1 MNHALIAKGIAL
13 MLLSTFFFA
22 LMNAIV
28 KYLNILGYSSM
39 ENVFF
44 RAFFMVLSVW
54 SLVAFAPV
62 IRAILPRYK
71 SPQIRA
77 KRRGGFRH
85 ILIRGALGGVAV
97 SANYY
102 NFATIPLGI
111 ATAFLQSTP
120 IFVVL
125 LSLFTRNKPTKS
137 TIIATLIGF
146 VGVLLV
152 ANPSSSGI
160 PPINVLVGIIAAIC
174 AAFAFMTIHNLK
186 NFYTSEAVV
195 LWYGVTMCVVGAI
208 GMCANIDKMGGFIV
222 PSLLAWVLFV
232 LTGILG
238 TIGQW
243 LMTKSY
249 MFAPPDIV
257 SPIAYMRIVWS
268 LLLGVAMGD
277 ALPNLAP
284 SLGMALILLSGA
296 LVALGVY
303 RKKRGLQDWRKSF
316 GKLRKS
322 SESRHDS

>member
-1 MNHALIAKGIAL
+1 MFNPLIAKGIAL
-13 MLLSTFFFA
+13 MLLSTIFFSI
-22 LMNAIV
+22 MNAIV
-28 KYLNILGYSSM
+28 KYLNLMGYSSM

-54 SLVAFAPV
+54 SLVAFVPV
-62 IRAILPRYK
+62 MSHFSPRFRRFRVK
-71 SPQIRA
+71 ISA
-77 KRRGGFRH
+77 KKVGGFRH

-125 LSLFTRNKPTKS
+125 LSLFTRHKPTLP

-152 ANPSSSGI
+152 ANPSSSDI
-160 PPINVLVGIIAAIC
+160 PPINALVGIMAAVC
-174 AAFAFMTIHNLK
+174 AAGAFMTIHKLK
-186 NFYTSEAVV
+186 AFYTSEAVV
-195 LWYGVTMCVVGAI
+195 LWYGITMCVVGGA
-208 GMCANIDKMGGFIV
+208 GMLLDIDKMGGFTP
-222 PSLLAWVLFV
+222 PSAFAWVLFA
-232 LTGILG
+232 LTGVIG

-249 MFAPPDIV
+249 MFAAPDIV

-268 LLLGVAMGD
+268 LLLGVALGD
-277 ALPNLAP
+277 AFPNIMP
-284 SLGMALILLSGA
+284 SIGIALILLSGA
-296 LVALGVY
+296 LVAFGVY
-303 RKKRGLQDWRKSF
+303 RRKVRECSVN
-316 GKLRKS
+316 GAKDLR
-322 SESRHDS
+322 